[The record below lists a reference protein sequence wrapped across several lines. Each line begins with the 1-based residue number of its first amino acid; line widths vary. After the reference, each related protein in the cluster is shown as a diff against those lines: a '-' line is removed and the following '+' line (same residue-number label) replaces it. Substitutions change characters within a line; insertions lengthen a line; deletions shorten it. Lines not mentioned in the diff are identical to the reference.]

1 MSSSQIKSDKRSIHE
16 SMHLNFMVIDGI
28 IYVANRS
35 ILIISKVNQIAAH
48 LKIKYRQSEIKVTLD
63 KTDVH

>member
-1 MSSSQIKSDKRSIHE
+1 
-16 SMHLNFMVIDGI
+16 MHLNFMVIDGI

-35 ILIISKVNQIAAH
+35 TLIISKVNQITAH
-48 LKIKYRQSEIKVTLD
+48 LKMKYRQSEIKVTLD